1 MRKQASWFIA
11 ICLALSL
18 GYFAWHRLS
27 PRIDLE
33 KLFGGPGNLQIV
45 RSPDKVQVWK
55 TEGFLN
61 RQSDSRPEQR
71 AFYRKGGEPKTV
83 PSDLSKSLTEKLS
96 NRSSY
101 YSDTGSSKA
110 CVPMPGFVI
119 AFTRA
124 EGEVDIFLCFECG
137 ILAVQVGEKFKAEAD
152 FDPSHNELLRIIKTL
167 FPDDENV
174 QSLRERKRR

>member
-1 MRKQASWFIA
+1 M
-11 ICLALSL
+11 
-18 GYFAWHRLS
+18 
-27 PRIDLE
+27 
-33 KLFGGPGNLQIV
+33 

-83 PSDLSKSLTEKLS
+83 PSDLAKSLIEQLS
-96 NRSSY
+96 NPSSY
-101 YSDTGSSKA
+101 DYDPGSSKM
-110 CVPMPGFVI
+110 CIPMPGFVI

-124 EGEVDIFLCFECG
+124 EGEVDIFLCFECD
-137 ILAVQVGEKFKAEAD
+137 ILAVHVGENFKAEAD

-167 FPDDENV
+167 YPNDEKV